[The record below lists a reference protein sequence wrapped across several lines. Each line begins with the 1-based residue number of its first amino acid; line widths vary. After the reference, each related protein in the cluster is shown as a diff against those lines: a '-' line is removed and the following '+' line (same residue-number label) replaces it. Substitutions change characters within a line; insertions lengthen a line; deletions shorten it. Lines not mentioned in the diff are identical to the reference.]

1 MSEPSWWLQPVDWRT
16 TWRREDLTD
25 GQQASCWNF
34 GERVHVFRVFQ
45 LLSDSSSALYLCSCC
60 SAPPPTNCLTVGP
73 ETVALILNIR
83 LKTSSFILL
92 VCSWRYVG
100 HSSASL
106 QIGHLLPVT
115 EHYLRLFLSPLLQ
128 VALESFHG
136 LQCNVGSFV
145 CWQKGQ
151 L

>member
-1 MSEPSWWLQPVDWRT
+1 MIYFSSLRVEGKKEGHPEEAHTYSYLKLLKAFTKGWSVLSEPSWWLQPVDWRT

-83 LKTSSFILL
+83 
-92 VCSWRYVG
+92 
-100 HSSASL
+100 
-106 QIGHLLPVT
+106 
-115 EHYLRLFLSPLLQ
+115 
-128 VALESFHG
+128 
-136 LQCNVGSFV
+136 
-145 CWQKGQ
+145 
-151 L
+151 